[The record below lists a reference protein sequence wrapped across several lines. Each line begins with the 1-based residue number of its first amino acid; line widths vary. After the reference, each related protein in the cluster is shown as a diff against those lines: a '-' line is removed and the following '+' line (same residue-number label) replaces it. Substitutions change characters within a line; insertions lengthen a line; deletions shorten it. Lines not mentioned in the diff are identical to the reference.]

1 MHNNKFF
8 DDFLKNFN
16 SKFNFCLYLLLKTI
30 INNKLLIINLK
41 NKIKNLL

>member
-16 SKFNFCLYLLLKTI
+16 SKFNFCLYLLLKII
-30 INNKLLIINLK
+30 INKINLK

>member
-30 INNKLLIINLK
+30 INKINLK
-41 NKIKNLL
+41 NKTKNLL